1 LPEDMAATV
10 NARYADWYHALKP
23 YHDIDEFFTKQVAT
37 DSVLIEGAQRYL
49 VVQINLQAKAA
60 LRDWGEDRYQP
71 ALDLASGLEK
81 DPAKVAGQLRSFK
94 QGAEL
99 LIERWEALAG
109 TLERKGAWGE
119 GQRRL
124 ALDLLGVP
132 AELRDGPTPLDPDE
146 GESEPDALKAA
157 VAAE

>member
-1 LPEDMAATV
+1 EDCKERSKRNSARHGLSGTGHVLPEDMAATV
-10 NARYADWYHALKP
+10 NARYADWFHALKP

-37 DSVLIEGAQRYL
+37 DSVMFEGAQRYL

-60 LRDWGEDRYQP
+60 LQDWDEDRYQQ
-71 ALDLASGLEK
+71 ALDLSAGLK
-81 DPAKVAGQLRSFK
+81 TDPARASQRLRSFK

-99 LIERWEALAG
+99 LIERWESLAG
-109 TLERKGAWGE
+109 SLERNGGWTE

-132 AELRDGPTPLDPDE
+132 A
-146 GESEPDALKAA
+146 
-157 VAAE
+157 